1 MIYREENPTKH
12 QGPGLNLQFIRTS
25 RKEEALL
32 HVWFC
37 LVISIQ
43 NLYKPGLSA
52 FPKNSRQKQHNVCF
66 HKGVEV
72 LLEHVGLIYGVLELY
87 TPVISPSRIQAKLP

>member
-1 MIYREENPTKH
+1 MHVAAREIESVESCPSVSCQRH
-12 QGPGLNLQFIRTS
+12 I
-25 RKEEALL
+25 
-32 HVWFC
+32 WFC